1 MLLDEEWLEHGF
13 VGALSWPVVLWAW
26 DQCAMAGWNALA
38 EIAAD
43 ALWLLRRD
51 IRKLDEFG
59 GSADDLRDLFAK
71 RLRAVPLAEF
81 QALYAATHRPT
92 PQALGTPADST
103 IQITPTS
110 GIPPATRRGQHRAVA
125 KGPESC
131 TGHSCMRWEP

>member
-92 PQALGTPADST
+92 PQASLPNAADGTNSSSLPWAPLPTAPSRSRPQVAFRLPLVADS
-103 IQITPTS
+103 I
-110 GIPPATRRGQHRAVA
+110 VL
-125 KGPESC
+125 
-131 TGHSCMRWEP
+131 